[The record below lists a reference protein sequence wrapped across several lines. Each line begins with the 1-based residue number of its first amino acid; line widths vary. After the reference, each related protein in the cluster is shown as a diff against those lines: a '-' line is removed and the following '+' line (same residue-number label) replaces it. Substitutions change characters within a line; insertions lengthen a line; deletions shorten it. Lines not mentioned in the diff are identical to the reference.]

1 MPHHFYICY
10 ERGCIYPK
18 QKIYAWL
25 KIKKVEHMKGGIM
38 CHPRSRKSSTA
49 DQRKHEKDTNQHK
62 SKSIQQGNI
71 PFQEVTQKKP
81 LKPYLNYSINI

>member
-49 DQRKHEKDTNQHK
+49 DQRKHEKTQTNINQK
-62 SKSIQQGNI
+62 ASNKEIF
-71 PFQEVTQKKP
+71 PFKR
-81 LKPYLNYSINI
+81 

>member
-1 MPHHFYICY
+1 
-10 ERGCIYPK
+10 
-18 QKIYAWL
+18 
-25 KIKKVEHMKGGIM
+25 M

-81 LKPYLNYSINI
+81 LKPYLNYSNINI